1 MRACVGESW
10 LMQNLSEISL
20 TLLAAIALLYLHIN
34 RARLGFFATL
44 GFLILS
50 CSLTFAFSV
59 TPYLHASPSTLYLTQ
74 FGLTLILIFDGIKR
88 WRSSLIVI
96 LAVAVLCSAALSLS
110 GHPASQRAI
119 VDTLSL
125 LVAGFLMWIVFSQL
139 QSSSFVRMY
148 ILFAIAGA
156 TDLILQSLLISGQ
169 SAPLETR
176 LLLMVLIGPGFAW
189 YLERTSFEVQSVNPL
204 NAASYKALMGTL
216 AVIAQGVPRT
226 SSRDAVTT
234 FFDTAEVLTRGNE
247 DDLYPKLLD
256 SALSL
261 IPGAQ
266 AGSLRL
272 RHGETFR
279 WVAQRGHDDL
289 ILNLE
294 VSINE
299 SLEFHGDP
307 LGWYRGTP
315 VIRARPL
322 FHPSINSKLPI
333 SSQSVKSVMVL
344 PILVGHE
351 VVAEI
356 SLDNFQSEKAFAE
369 ESVAAARQFALQAA
383 ALIAAKREQLNLEAR
398 LQEFEV
404 LENVTGALHNAHSL
418 EDICE
423 RVTLETVR
431 LIGSQHASVVLV
443 SEDARSLK
451 VQSSWGLFKFLQ
463 HIFIPRGNGLSWSAI
478 DSRRMVETQDTQ
490 RDPRNYAPHVS
501 SPLPPHSQLTTPLFD
516 SNGTALG
523 ALLCARDLPAQFTEL
538 DKRLVNVIA
547 KVTASALERVRVTE
561 DLERRVLE
569 SQTLLA
575 LSHLLESTDPQL
587 VKVAL
592 KRIMEL
598 GAADLGVIGV
608 MRDEVLQ
615 LEAHTGKISSELLE
629 SLQSGSSAEEMSFVN
644 LKAQQGLD
652 IPLSELEQFSGLINA
667 GLKRAF
673 IFGLETEGAPRIIG
687 LFRNTDSPWT
697 KNERNLIESGTKT
710 LAALLSRLERLS
722 TLEAAY
728 EGALLAVGRALEARD
743 LETSDHT
750 ERVAQLAERMARAL
764 KLDESEI
771 RAIRWGAYLHDVGK
785 FSIPD
790 TILHKKGA
798 LTLEERGFIQT
809 HPFVGYNLIR
819 TIPFLPE
826 SSRSIVLH
834 HHERW
839 DGSGYP
845 NGLKTDN
852 IPLSARIF
860 AVCDV
865 FDALSHKRTYKEAMN
880 LEQSM
885 IELRVSAENGHLE
898 MRLVQVL
905 EDLLGSDA
913 KLRDFMLSSTRIN
926 SNDSRLN

>member
-1 MRACVGESW
+1 MD
-10 LMQNLSEISL
+10 NLLEIILS
-20 TLLAAIALLYLHIN
+20 LLAGLVLLLLHVN
-34 RARLGFFATL
+34 RERFGFFATL
-44 GFLILS
+44 GFLT
-50 CSLTFAFSV
+50 LTTLAIFAFAF
-59 TPYLHASPSTLYLTQ
+59 TPYTSISSSALYITQ
-74 FGLTLILIFDGIKR
+74 FGLALILIFDGLKR
-88 WRSSLIVI
+88 WRSSLIVLLGI
-96 LAVAVLCSAALSLS
+96 ASISSAALVIFGMLDVQT
-110 GHPASQRAI
+110 SQHAI
-119 VDTLSL
+119 VNTLAL
-125 LVAGFLMWIVFSQL
+125 LMAGLLMWMLYSQL
-139 QSSSFVRMY
+139 QTTGFVRMY
-148 ILFAIAGA
+148 TLFTVAGA
-156 TDLILQSLLISGQ
+156 SDLILTKLLLPTE
-169 SAPLETR
+169 AVNLETR
-176 LLLMVLIGPGFAW
+176 LLLMVLIGPAFAW
-189 YLERTSFEVQSVNPL
+189 YLERTNLELQS
-204 NAASYKALMGTL
+204 AANDTLSNTAYKALMGTL
-216 AVIAQGVPRT
+216 EVIAHGKPRS

-234 FFDTAEVLTRGNE
+234 FFDTAEVIARGNE

-272 RHGETFR
+272 RHGDTFR

-294 VSINE
+294 IGMSE
-299 SLEFHGDP
+299 ALEFHGDP

-315 VIRARPL
+315 TIRVRPNL
-322 FHPSINSKLPI
+322 DPQVNAKLSITR
-333 SSQSVKSVMVL
+333 QSIKSVMVL

-351 VVAEI
+351 IVAEI
-356 SLDNFQSEKAFAE
+356 SLDSFKSEKAFGD
-369 ESVAAARQFALQAA
+369 ESIAAARQFSLQAA
-383 ALIAAKREQLNLEAR
+383 ALIAAKREQLDLESR
-398 LQEFEV
+398 LREFEV
-404 LENVTGALHNAHSL
+404 LESVTGALHNAHSL

-431 LIGSQHASVVLV
+431 LIGSQHATVLLV

-451 VQSSWGLFKFLQ
+451 VQSAWGLFKLLQ
-463 HIFIPRGNGLSWSAI
+463 HTGVPRGNGLSWSAI
-478 DSRRMVETQDTQ
+478 ETRRMIETQDTQ
-490 RDPRNYAPHVS
+490 SDPRNYAPRVS

-523 ALLCARDLPAQFTEL
+523 ALLCARDLPAQFSEL

-547 KVTASALERVRVTE
+547 KVTASALERVRVTD
-561 DLERRVLE
+561 DLERRVIE

-587 VKVAL
+587 VQVAL

-598 GAADLGVIGV
+598 GGADVGVVGV
-608 MRDEVLQ
+608 MRDGVLRM
-615 LEAHTGKISSELLE
+615 ETHTGKISSELMA
-629 SLQSGSSAEEMSFVN
+629 SLRQGSSAEEVSFVN

-652 IPLSELEQFSGLINA
+652 IRLTELQQFSGLINA

-673 IFGLETEGAPRIIG
+673 IYGLETEGAPRIIG
-687 LFRNTDSPWT
+687 LFRHADTPWSS
-697 KNERNLIESGTKT
+697 NERNLIESGTKT
-710 LAALLSRLERLS
+710 LGALLSRLERLA

-728 EGALLAVGRALEARD
+728 EGALLAVGKALEARD

-750 ERVAQLAERMARAL
+750 ERVAQLAERMAKAL
-764 KLDESEI
+764 HLPEAEI

-790 TILHKKGA
+790 TILHKQGA
-798 LTLEERGFIQT
+798 LTSEERNFIQT

-839 DGSGYP
+839 DGRGYP
-845 NGLKTDN
+845 NGLKTES
-852 IPLSARIF
+852 IPLAARIF

-865 FDALSHKRTYKEAMN
+865 FDALSHKRIYKEAMN
-880 LEQSM
+880 LEQT
-885 IELRVSAENGHLE
+885 ILELRTSAENGHLE
-898 MRLVQVL
+898 MRLVQLL
-905 EDLLGSDA
+905 EELIGSDVQ
-913 KLRDFMLSSTRIN
+913 LRDFMLSSSRVNT
-926 SNDSRLN
+926 SDSRLN

>member
-1 MRACVGESW
+1 MV
-10 LMQNLSEISL
+10 NLTEIIL
-20 TLLAAIALLYLHIN
+20 ILLAGFSLLLFHVN
-34 RARLGFFATL
+34 RERLGFLPTL
-44 GFLILS
+44 GFLILIS
-50 CSLTFAFSV
+50 FATFALSF
-59 TPYLHASPSTLYLTQ
+59 TPYLFASASGLYIMQ
-74 FGLTLILIFDGIKR
+74 FGLALILIFDGLKR

-96 LAVAVLCSAALSLS
+96 LGVAVLCSAALRLT
-110 GHPASQRAI
+110 GNQASQHAI

-125 LVAGFLMWIVFSQL
+125 LVAGFLMWILFSQL
-139 QSSSFVRMY
+139 QTTSFVRMY
-148 ILFAIAGA
+148 SLFAVASS
-156 TDLILQSLLISGQ
+156 TDLILQKLLLPEQPIV
-169 SAPLETR
+169 LETR
-176 LLLMVLIGPGFAW
+176 LLLMVLLTSGFAW
-189 YLERTSFEVQSVNPL
+189 YLERTNHELQNSTYNAL
-204 NAASYKALMGTL
+204 NNASYKALMGTL
-216 AVIAQGVPRT
+216 AVIAQGKRRT

-272 RHGETFR
+272 RHGDTFR

-294 VSINE
+294 IGMTE
-299 SLEFHGDP
+299 ALEFHGDP
-307 LGWYRGTP
+307 LGWYRGMP
-315 VIRARPL
+315 VIRIRPTFNPL
-322 FHPSINSKLPI
+322 VNAKLPT
-333 SSQSVKSVMVL
+333 SRQQVKSVMVL

-351 VVAEI
+351 VVVEI
-356 SLDNFQSEKAFAE
+356 SLDNFQTEKAFGD
-369 ESVAAARQFALQAA
+369 ESVAAARQFSLQAA
-383 ALIAAKREQLNLEAR
+383 ALIAAKREQLNLESR

-404 LENVTGALHNAHSL
+404 LESVTGALHNAHSL

-423 RVTLETVR
+423 RVALETVR
-431 LIGSQHASVVLV
+431 LIGSQHASVLLV

-451 VQSSWGLFKFLQ
+451 VQSAWGLFQMLQ
-463 HIFIPRGNGLSWSAI
+463 QTGVPRGNGLSWSAI
-478 DSRRMVETQDTQ
+478 ETRRMIETQDTQ
-490 RDPRNYAPHVS
+490 RDPRNYAPYVNTS
-501 SPLPPHSQLTTPLFD
+501 LPPHSQLTTPLFD
-516 SNGTALG
+516 SNGAALG
-523 ALLCARDLPAQFTEL
+523 ALLCARDLPAQFSEL
-538 DKRLVNVIA
+538 DKRLVSVIA
-547 KVTASALERVRVTE
+547 KVTASALERVRVTD
-561 DLERRVLE
+561 DLERRVVE

-575 LSHLLESTDPQL
+575 LSHLLESNDPQL
-587 VKVAL
+587 VQVAL

-598 GAADLGVIGV
+598 GAADLAIIGV
-608 MRDEVLQ
+608 MRDEVLG
-615 LEAHTGKISSELLE
+615 LEAHTGKVSTELLL
-629 SLQSGSSAEEMSFVN
+629 SLKQGSSAEEVSFVN

-652 IPLSELEQFSGLINA
+652 ISLTELGQFSGLIKA

-673 IFGLETEGAPRIIG
+673 LFGLETEGAPRIVG
-687 LFRNTDSPWT
+687 LFRNTDTPWT
-697 KNERNLIESGTKT
+697 NNQRNLIESGTKT
-710 LAALLSRLERLS
+710 LGALLSRLERLA

-728 EGALLAVGRALEARD
+728 EGALLAVGKALEARD

-750 ERVAQLAERMARAL
+750 ERVAQLAERMAKAL
-764 KLDESEI
+764 KLEESEI

-790 TILHKKGA
+790 TILHKQGA
-798 LTLEERGFIQT
+798 LTSEERNFIQT

-839 DGSGYP
+839 DGRGYP
-845 NGLKTDN
+845 NGLKTDS

-865 FDALSHKRTYKEAMN
+865 FDALSHKRPYKEAMN
-880 LEQSM
+880 LEQTM
-885 IELRVSAENGHLE
+885 LEMRVSVENGHLE
-898 MRLVQVL
+898 LRLVQLL
-905 EDLLGSDA
+905 EELLGSDA
-913 KLRDFMLSSTRIN
+913 KLRDFMMSNTRLN